1 MTLMQKAERRN
12 EKRKAVKQNRFE
24 SSKAD
29 WRNVKL
35 VDHGE
40 DSSDTEDED
49 DGDETKRFMSLI
61 ERPKQKKTQVKI
73 SWVNGRIHYSSVKD
87 DPATSPVPERK
98 YKNEGGIKSA
108 VSSQADGESQKMVKL
123 LRDTPSA
130 PGKEDLVS
138 RRKEE
143 FRERMLGGGGGGGVP
158 VQIKSRGKRKFSD
171 RMTLSEANV
180 EDFDNSQDYVNFL
193 QDKLQ
198 GIKIKL
204 VK

>member
-1 MTLMQKAERRN
+1 MTLMQKAEKRN

-24 SSKAD
+24 TSKAD

-35 VDHGE
+35 VERHE

-49 DGDETKRFMSLI
+49 DRDEIQKFMSLM
-61 ERPKQKKTQVKI
+61 EGAKQKKSEVDGKI
-73 SWVNGRIHYSSVKD
+73 HSR
-87 DPATSPVPERK
+87 SPLP
-98 YKNEGGIKSA
+98 GSGA
-108 VSSQADGESQKMVKL
+108 GDSQRMVKL
-123 LRDTPSA
+123 CRDDSSCQS
-130 PGKEDLVS
+130 KEDLVL

-143 FRERMLGGGGGGGVP
+143 FRERMLANTGGIVAG
-158 VQIKSRGKRKFSD
+158 QSKARGKRKFSE
-171 RMTLSEANV
+171 RMTLSEAAV
-180 EDFDNSQDYVNFL
+180 EDFDNSQDYVHFL

>member
-29 WRNVKL
+29 WRNVNL
-35 VDHGE
+35 VAHDE

-49 DGDETKRFMSLI
+49 DRDETQKFMSLM
-61 ERPKQKKTQVKI
+61 EGQKQKKTQVKI
-73 SWVNGRIHYSSVKD
+73 SWVNGRIHYSGVKE
-87 DPATSPVPERK
+87 DPATDQ
-98 YKNEGGIKSA
+98 GGGNKKEVEINSVISDDNA
-108 VSSQADGESQKMVKL
+108 NGESQKMVKL
-123 LRDTPSA
+123 LR
-130 PGKEDLVS
+130 EDLVS

-143 FRERMLGGGGGGGVP
+143 FRENMLGGGGVGSD
-158 VQIKSRGKRKFSD
+158 QSKSRGKRKFSD

-204 VK
+204 IK

>member
-1 MTLMQKAERRN
+1 MQKAEKRN

-24 SSKAD
+24 TSKTD

-35 VDHGE
+35 VDHEE

-49 DGDETKRFMSLI
+49 DRDEIHKFMSLM
-61 ERPKQKKTQVKI
+61 EGAKQKKPQVKI
-73 SWVNGRIHYSSVKD
+73 SWVDGRIHYRSVKA
-87 DPATSPVPERK
+87 DPGTSPVPDS
-98 YKNEGGIKSA
+98 IS
-108 VSSQADGESQKMVKL
+108 DGTQKMVKL
-123 LRDTPSA
+123 LRDGSSSQS
-130 PGKEDLVS
+130 KDDLVH
-138 RRKEE
+138 RRKEA
-143 FRERMLGGGGGGGVP
+143 FRERMLCSGGGGGVT
-158 VQIKSRGKRKFSD
+158 QQSKSRGKRKFSE

>member
-29 WRNVKL
+29 WRNVNL
-35 VDHGE
+35 VAQDE

-49 DGDETKRFMSLI
+49 DRDETQKFMSLM
-61 ERPKQKKTQVKI
+61 EGQKQKKTQVKI
-73 SWVNGRIHYSSVKD
+73 SWVNGRIHYSGVKE
-87 DPATSPVPERK
+87 DPAPDQ
-98 YKNEGGIKSA
+98 GGENKKEVEINSVISDDNA
-108 VSSQADGESQKMVKL
+108 NGESQKMVKL
-123 LRDTPSA
+123 LR
-130 PGKEDLVS
+130 EDLVS

-143 FRERMLGGGGGGGVP
+143 FREKMLGGGGGGSD
-158 VQIKSRGKRKFSD
+158 QSKSRGKRKFSD

-204 VK
+204 IK

>member
-29 WRNVKL
+29 WRNVNL
-35 VDHGE
+35 VAQDE

-49 DGDETKRFMSLI
+49 DRDETQKFMSLM
-61 ERPKQKKTQVKI
+61 EGQKQKKTQVKI
-73 SWVNGRIHYSSVKD
+73 SWVNGRIHYSGVKE
-87 DPATSPVPERK
+87 DPATDQ
-98 YKNEGGIKSA
+98 GGENKKEVEINSVISDDNA
-108 VSSQADGESQKMVKL
+108 NGESQKMVKL
-123 LRDTPSA
+123 LR
-130 PGKEDLVS
+130 EDLVS

-143 FRERMLGGGGGGGVP
+143 FREKMLGGGGVGSD
-158 VQIKSRGKRKFSD
+158 QSKSRGKRKFSD

-204 VK
+204 IK

>member
-29 WRNVKL
+29 WRNVNL
-35 VDHGE
+35 VAHDE

-49 DGDETKRFMSLI
+49 DRDETQKFMSLM
-61 ERPKQKKTQVKI
+61 EGQKQKKTQVKI
-73 SWVNGRIHYSSVKD
+73 SWVNGRIHYSGVKE
-87 DPATSPVPERK
+87 DPATDQ
-98 YKNEGGIKSA
+98 GGENKKEVEINSVISDDNA
-108 VSSQADGESQKMVKL
+108 NGESQKMVKL
-123 LRDTPSA
+123 LR
-130 PGKEDLVS
+130 EDLVS

-143 FRERMLGGGGGGGVP
+143 FREKMLGGGGVGSD
-158 VQIKSRGKRKFSD
+158 QSKSRGKRKFSD

-204 VK
+204 IK

>member
-24 SSKAD
+24 NSKAD

-40 DSSDTEDED
+40 DSSETEDED
-49 DGDETKRFMSLI
+49 DGDETQRFMSLM
-61 ERPKQKKTQVKI
+61 EGPKQKKPQVKI
-73 SWVNGRIHYSSVKD
+73 SWVNGRIHYSSVKE

-98 YKNEGGIKSA
+98 SKNEDGINSA
-108 VSSQADGESQKMVKL
+108 ARSQADGESQKMVKL
-123 LRDTPSA
+123 LRDTSSA
-130 PGKEDLVS
+130 SGKEDLVS

-143 FRERMLGGGGGGGVP
+143 FRERMVGGGGGGVP
-158 VQIKSRGKRKFSD
+158 VQSKSRGKRKFSD

>member
-29 WRNVKL
+29 WRNVNL
-35 VDHGE
+35 VAHDE

-49 DGDETKRFMSLI
+49 DRDETQKFMSLM
-61 ERPKQKKTQVKI
+61 EGQKQKKTQVKI
-73 SWVNGRIHYSSVKD
+73 SWVNGRIHYSGVKE
-87 DPATSPVPERK
+87 DPATDQGG
-98 YKNEGGIKSA
+98 KNKKEVEINSVISDDNA
-108 VSSQADGESQKMVKL
+108 NGESQKMVKL
-123 LRDTPSA
+123 LR
-130 PGKEDLVS
+130 EDLVS

-143 FRERMLGGGGGGGVP
+143 FREKMLGGGGVGSD
-158 VQIKSRGKRKFSD
+158 QSKSRGKRKFSD

-204 VK
+204 IK

>member
-29 WRNVKL
+29 WRNVNL
-35 VDHGE
+35 VAHDE

-49 DGDETKRFMSLI
+49 DRDETQKFMSLM
-61 ERPKQKKTQVKI
+61 EGQKQKKTQVKI
-73 SWVNGRIHYSSVKD
+73 SWVNGRIHYSGVKE
-87 DPATSPVPERK
+87 DPATDQ
-98 YKNEGGIKSA
+98 GGENKKEVEINSVISDDNA
-108 VSSQADGESQKMVKL
+108 NGESQKMVKL
-123 LRDTPSA
+123 LR
-130 PGKEDLVS
+130 EDLVS

-143 FRERMLGGGGGGGVP
+143 FREKMLGGGGGGSD
-158 VQIKSRGKRKFSD
+158 QSKSRGKRKFSD

-204 VK
+204 IK

>member
-29 WRNVKL
+29 WRNVNL
-35 VDHGE
+35 VAQDE

-49 DGDETKRFMSLI
+49 DRDETQKFMSLM
-61 ERPKQKKTQVKI
+61 EGQKQKKTQVKI
-73 SWVNGRIHYSSVKD
+73 SWVNGRIHYSGVKE
-87 DPATSPVPERK
+87 DPATDQ
-98 YKNEGGIKSA
+98 GGENKKEVEINSVISDDNA
-108 VSSQADGESQKMVKL
+108 NGESQKMVKL
-123 LRDTPSA
+123 LR
-130 PGKEDLVS
+130 EDLVS

-143 FRERMLGGGGGGGVP
+143 FREKMLGGGGGGSD
-158 VQIKSRGKRKFSD
+158 QSKSRGKRKFSD

-204 VK
+204 IK